1 MSPKNNSV
9 AVPLRRF
16 LDKTSLPK
24 VVRLVSIDDNGCEQ
38 TVIDLILLYKHYTVT
53 RTEADLDGRNIV
65 IPTDYKGWFSL
76 VTERGQIKAVCYPT
90 VQKLVNA
97 QITTFLTLTDIVAYK
112 QNTTRRLDGT
122 KQHYVKTRVPGG
134 QSLKLVAVYKD
145 VNESKNKRMSW
156 PNSQRTE
163 VATHYA
169 ECLTDSNQV
178 VYIKLSTTGEFYAV
192 ETAVPRDEVRRVYQ
206 LEKLLRTFPLPVR
219 VCVIDG
225 NKQQGSMVLEAC
237 RTDEVIFAC
246 TVDSPPRLLELDVSS
261 LRLLVAPPHKRYSIE
276 EILGSERV
284 LEAFKLCQNRSDEWA
299 TEMKLTGQV
308 LKYVKKSP
316 PSSVF
321 DPEYRRVRDSIEE
334 QIYCEISS

>member
-1 MSPKNNSV
+1 MSPKIGSV

-24 VVRLVSIDDNGCEQ
+24 VVRLVSIDQHGCEQ

-90 VQKLVNA
+90 VQKLVNS
-97 QITTFLTLTDIVAYK
+97 QVTTFLTLTDIVAYK
-112 QNTTRRLDGT
+112 QNHARRLDGT
-122 KQHYVKTRVPGG
+122 KQHFVKTRVTGG
-134 QSLKLVAVYKD
+134 QTLRLMAVYKD
-145 VNESKNKRMSW
+145 VNETKNKRMSW
-156 PNSQRTE
+156 PNNRSSETT
-163 VATHYA
+163 THYA
-169 ECLTDSNQV
+169 ECLTDNNQA
-178 VYIKLSTTGEFYAV
+178 VYIKLSTSGEFYAV
-192 ETAVPRDEVRRVYQ
+192 DTATPRDEVRRVYQ

-246 TVDSPPRLLELDVSS
+246 TVDSPPRLLELDVTS
-261 LRLLVAPPHKRYSIE
+261 LRLLVAPPHKRYSTE

-284 LEAFKLCQNRSDEWA
+284 LEAFKMCQNRSDEWVS
-299 TEMKLTGQV
+299 EMKLTGQV
-308 LKYVKKSP
+308 LRYVKKP
-316 PSSVF
+316 TNGGMI

-334 QIYCEISS
+334 QIYCEINS